1 MYAFEEGNT
10 VRANVTEQ
18 GMTAGNLYKVMNI
31 RSKETPWGTL
41 VVYIIA
47 DEKETLSIG
56 NGHMLLTKVAN

>member
-1 MYAFEEGNT
+1 MYAFQEGNT

-18 GMTAGNLYKVMNI
+18 GMTTGNLYTVMNI

-41 VVYIIA
+41 VLYIIA
-47 DEKETLSIG
+47 DENETLSIG